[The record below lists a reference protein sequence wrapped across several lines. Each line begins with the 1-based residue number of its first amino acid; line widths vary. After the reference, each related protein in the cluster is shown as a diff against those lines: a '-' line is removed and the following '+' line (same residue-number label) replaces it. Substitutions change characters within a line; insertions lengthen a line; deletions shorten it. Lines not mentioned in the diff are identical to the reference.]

1 MQNHYEILGVSQ
13 DANESE
19 IRKAYRSLSL
29 KYHPDRNSSPE
40 AGDKFREI
48 NEANE
53 ILSDAQKR
61 QQYDHELKFG
71 AGTMESEMADIN
83 NIINM
88 MFGGGQGM
96 PGFPGMNMGGMN
108 MGGMNMG
115 GMNMGGMPGMRVH
128 MGGMNMGGGGPGIH
142 VFHSGQPFN
151 PFEQMFQQMN
161 KPTPIVKNVQ
171 ITLEQAYS
179 GGNISFDIEKSVIFN
194 GIRSIEIETITL
206 DIPRG
211 IDDNEMMIL
220 RERGNAMNE
229 SVRGDLKLVFQ
240 ISNATPFTR
249 NGLDLHIQ
257 KKITLKE
264 ALCGF
269 VMEIPHLNGKMLS
282 MNNTTNS
289 TVIKPNYKKV
299 VPNLGMVKEGQIGN
313 LVIEF
318 LVEFPDY
325 ISPEGIERL
334 REIL

>member
-1 MQNHYEILGVSQ
+1 MG
-13 DANESE
+13 
-19 IRKAYRSLSL
+19 
-29 KYHPDRNSSPE
+29 
-40 AGDKFREI
+40 
-48 NEANE
+48 
-53 ILSDAQKR
+53 
-61 QQYDHELKFG
+61 
-71 AGTMESEMADIN
+71 
-83 NIINM
+83 
-88 MFGGGQGM
+88 
-96 PGFPGMNMGGMN
+96 GMNMGGMN

-115 GMNMGGMPGMRVH
+115 GMNMGGM
-128 MGGMNMGGGGPGIH
+128 NMGGGGPGIH
-142 VFHSGQPFN
+142 VFHSGQSFN

-194 GIRSIEIETITL
+194 GIRSTEIETITL

-249 NGLDLHIQ
+249 NGMDLYIQ

-264 ALCGF
+264 SLCGF

-299 VPNLGMVKEGQIGN
+299 VPNLGMVKEGQTGN

-318 LVEFPDY
+318 LVEFPDS